1 MAHVLPPLPY
11 AFDAL
16 EPHIDALTMEIHHGR
31 HHAAYVSNLNAA
43 LEAHPALA
51 GRDLGDLLAHLD
63 DVPPAVRAA
72 VRNHGGGHWNHAF
85 FWPLLTPRPTL
96 PRDDLARALEKSF
109 GSVDAFWQQF
119 TAAALGR
126 FGSGWA
132 WLSVDRQGEPVVHS
146 TGNQDVPMADGLVPV
161 LGIDVWEHAYYLK
174 HQNRRADWVAA
185 FRNVV
190 DWDRVL
196 ENWRAARRRV

>member
-1 MAHVLPPLPY
+1 MTHVLPPLPY
-11 AFDAL
+11 ATDAL
-16 EPHIDALTMEIHHGR
+16 EPHVDALTMEIHHGR

-43 LEAHPALA
+43 LEKTPALA
-51 GRDLGDLLAHLD
+51 DRDLGDLLAHLD
-63 DVPPAVRAA
+63 DVPAATRAA

-85 FWPLLTPRPTL
+85 FWPLLTPKGGE
-96 PRDDLARALEKSF
+96 PRAELARAIDTRF
-109 GSVDAFWQQF
+109 GSFDTFWQQF
-119 TAAALGR
+119 TAAAMGR

-132 WLSVDRQGEPVVHS
+132 WLSLDGHRDLVIHS
-146 TGNQDVPMADGLVPV
+146 TPNQDAPMAEGLVPV

-190 DWDRVL
+190 DWDRVQ
-196 ENWRAARRRV
+196 ENWQAAKRRR